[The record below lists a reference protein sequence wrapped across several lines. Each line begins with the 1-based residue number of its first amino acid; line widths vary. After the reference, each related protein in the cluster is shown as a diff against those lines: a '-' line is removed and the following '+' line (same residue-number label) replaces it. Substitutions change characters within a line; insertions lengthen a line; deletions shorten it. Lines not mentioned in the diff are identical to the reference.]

1 MAELGEFVKHQEELK
16 ALDVQVIGVSADPIE
31 KSRET
36 QDKGKI
42 LFPILS
48 DAKRVA
54 MEIYG
59 TRNPDHAP
67 DEDPINTP
75 TLVLIDKSGTIRWIY
90 QAEDYRVRAPI
101 TQVIAEARK
110 LQ

>member
-1 MAELGEFVKHQEELK
+1 MK
-16 ALDVQVIGVSADPIE
+16 ALDVQVIGLTTDPIE
-31 KSRET
+31 KARET
-36 QDKGKI
+36 REKVKI
-42 LFPILS
+42 PFPVLS
-48 DAKRVA
+48 DAKRQA

-75 TLVLIDKSGTIRWIY
+75 TLVLIDKSGTIRWIH
-90 QAEDYRVRAPI
+90 QAADYRVRAPI
-101 TQVIAEARK
+101 SKVLEEARK